1 MDKQFIF
8 WGSQPMEQFSL
19 IARILTMA
27 AVPVGGI
34 VWLGMGSGAQYY
46 DVPPTQARASIS
58 SAYLPTHVLG
68 SYVKGSRV
76 SRPDNETV
84 VTSLIGEGGVELMR
98 FVTKVEPSGT
108 GSSVST
114 TVEPPVGKNA
124 ERAKKVMNSQP
135 FVMSLMNKVA
145 QEHVDAAIE
154 KRPFNM
160 MAMNP
165 AGEAAANAI
174 PGMKEQIADANASAA
189 AISRMQ
195 QEERRYSSSSQAG
208 GWGANT
214 PKSKSTMSTGTP
226 SKSGGW
232 GAGASNP
239 KSDWGTNTPDSE
251 TWKY

>member
-1 MDKQFIF
+1 MD
-8 WGSQPMEQFSL
+8 QFSL
-19 IARILTMA
+19 LGRIAMMA

-34 VWLGMGSGAQYY
+34 VWLGMGSGGQYY
-46 DVPPTQARASIS
+46 EVPPTQARAAIS

-76 SRPDNETV
+76 TRPDNQTV
-84 VTSLIGEGGVELMR
+84 VTALVGEGDVELMR

-108 GSSVST
+108 GSSVTT

-124 ERAKKVMNSQP
+124 ERAKKAMKSHA

-160 MAMNP
+160 MAFNP
-165 AGEAAANAI
+165 AGEAAVNAI
-174 PGMKEQIADANASAA
+174 PGMKEQIAEANESAA
-189 AISRMQ
+189 AFSRME

-208 GWGANT
+208 GWGAST

-226 SKSGGW
+226 RKSGEW
-232 GAGASNP
+232 GAGTSNP
-239 KSDWGTNTPDSE
+239 NSDWGANTPGSND
-251 TWKY
+251 WNY